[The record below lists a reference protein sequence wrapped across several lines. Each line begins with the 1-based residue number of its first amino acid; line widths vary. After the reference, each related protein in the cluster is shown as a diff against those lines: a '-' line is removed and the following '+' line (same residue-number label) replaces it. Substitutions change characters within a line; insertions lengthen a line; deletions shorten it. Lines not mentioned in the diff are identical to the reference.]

1 MRLFRAV
8 LFFLITLSYQPR
20 ISISRCIP
28 RREANLKPLNSS
40 TVKKGE
46 EREII
51 TSRTAKGKG
60 NRDVARVAVI
70 QDSERKLFAPLS
82 VKAWITRDVN
92 INLHVSE
99 KLKNEDTYRIS
110 IFRMKYRYGK
120 LVCHP

>member
-28 RREANLKPLNSS
+28 RRGANLKPLNSS
-40 TVKKGE
+40 TVKKGG

-51 TSRTAKGKG
+51 TSRTGKG